1 VLFAA
6 VMDRQIGFDQ
16 ISRNEIA
23 KSPRRAEQI
32 DKLPADQRAQQMQL
46 IATFTKY
53 AYYASPVFALIAYL
67 IIAGV
72 C

>member
-1 VLFAA
+1 
-6 VMDRQIGFDQ
+6 
-16 ISRNEIA
+16 
-23 KSPRRAEQI
+23 
-32 DKLPADQRAQQMQL
+32 MQL

-72 C
+72 LLGVFKFGADASISFATTLAIVIYGSCLG